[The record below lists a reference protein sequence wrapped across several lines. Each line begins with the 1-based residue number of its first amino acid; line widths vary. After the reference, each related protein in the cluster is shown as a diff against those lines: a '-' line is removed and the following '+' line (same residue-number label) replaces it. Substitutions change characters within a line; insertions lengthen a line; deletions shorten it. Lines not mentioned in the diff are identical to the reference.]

1 MRTTSAP
8 SPISWAI
15 STCRSTARP
24 SLWPWWSAAW
34 KNTSW
39 RKSPACITVKP
50 KQIVE
55 IGPFKIEF
63 IHVTHSIVSA
73 VALAITTPLGVIIHT
88 GDFKVD
94 PTPTDNELFDLHT
107 LADYGKRGVLLLL
120 SDSTNS
126 DRPGYTESERAVRP
140 RMEEIFNR
148 AERRVVVSCFSSSIH
163 RIQLVL
169 DLAQECGRRVA
180 VIGRSMVSVTE
191 IAHSL
196 GLLDIPDGIL
206 LRPQDAMGVAADKV
220 TFLISGTQGEP
231 MSALSR
237 VAVDNHKH
245 VSVEKGDTVVLS
257 SRIIPG
263 NEKAIFRMID
273 HMARR
278 GADVLYGSMNP
289 PLHVSGHASV
299 EEMKLVLNLVRPRYF
314 MPIHGEFRQLSKH
327 ARLAEHLR
335 FAGLEE
341 SFIMESGEILEID
354 HHGARKAGKVP
365 VGHVCIDSGS
375 VDDVVQDMVIR
386 DRRHLSEDGIVLPII
401 AINRNSGRMESLP
414 EIVSRGFNAGDGVG
428 VHRESP
434 PVRGQNSGRLESG
447 GEDRLGRHEGKDP
460 RGPEALHREGDVA
473 ASADHAGDSGS
484 IAARYLEDASGFR
497 GSAAR
502 LIVPA
507 DEAGIAAA
515 LREASAAGVPV
526 TVAGGGTGVTGGGV
540 PLGGWV
546 LSVEKLNRL
555 EIHPG
560 FAIAGAG
567 VPLRDLQA
575 AAQRTGQFYPPDPT
589 ENSAFLG
596 GTISTNASGSRSFR
610 FGATRRWVKC
620 LRVVLA
626 DGRRLD
632 LRRGDALDFDPG
644 TDSAARC
651 HQEHRRLPLAAG
663 DGLA

>member
-1 MRTTSAP
+1 MNDLKLQVIPLGGLGEFGMNMT
-8 SPISWAI
+8 AI
-15 STCRSTARP
+15 RYAEEMIIVDCGMMFPEAELLGVDLVMPDLTFLKENQSQIRAVVLTHGHEDHIGAVPYFLSEIDVPVYGTDFTLALVERRLEEYDLDEEP
-24 SLWPWWSAAW
+24 RL
-34 KNTSW
+34 
-39 RKSPACITVKP
+39 IHVKP

-73 VALAITTPLGVIIHT
+73 VALAITTPLGVIFHT

-169 DLAQECGRRVA
+169 DLAQEYGRRVA
-180 VIGRSMVSVTE
+180 VVGRSMVSVTE

-206 LRPQDAMGVAADKV
+206 LRPQDAMDAPPNKVA
-220 TFLISGTQGEP
+220 FLISGTQGEP
-231 MSALSR
+231 MSALAR

-278 GADVLYGSMNP
+278 GADVMYGSMNP

-299 EEMKLVLNLVRPRYF
+299 EEMKLVLNLLRPRYF

-327 ARLAEHLR
+327 ARLADHLR
-335 FAGLEE
+335 FAGLEQT
-341 SFIMESGEILEID
+341 FVMESGDVLEID
-354 HHGARKAGKVP
+354 HHGARRAGKVT
-365 VGHVCIDSGS
+365 VGRVCIDSGS
-375 VDDVVQDMVIR
+375 VDDVVQDVVIR

-401 AINRNSGRMESLP
+401 AINRHTGRIENLP
-414 EIVSRGFNAGDGVG
+414 EIVSRGFARAEDGSAFMQTARQIVAKT
-428 VHRESP
+428 
-434 PVRGQNSGRLESG
+434 LESSNQEEKTDWG
-447 GEDRLGRHEGKDP
+447 VMKEKIR
-460 RGPEALHREGDVA
+460 
-473 ASADHAGDSGS
+473 ADLK
-484 IAARYLEDASGFR
+484 RYIVKETSRRPLIMPVILE
-497 GSAAR
+497 
-502 LIVPA
+502 V
-507 DEAGIAAA
+507 
-515 LREASAAGVPV
+515 
-526 TVAGGGTGVTGGGV
+526 
-540 PLGGWV
+540 
-546 LSVEKLNRL
+546 
-555 EIHPG
+555 
-560 FAIAGAG
+560 
-567 VPLRDLQA
+567 
-575 AAQRTGQFYPPDPT
+575 
-589 ENSAFLG
+589 
-596 GTISTNASGSRSFR
+596 
-610 FGATRRWVKC
+610 
-620 LRVVLA
+620 
-626 DGRRLD
+626 
-632 LRRGDALDFDPG
+632 
-644 TDSAARC
+644 
-651 HQEHRRLPLAAG
+651 
-663 DGLA
+663 